1 VKVVILCGGQGT
13 RIRGVADDVPKPM
26 LPIGGVPIL
35 QHIMAGYATAGFND
49 FVLCLGYQGDVI
61 KNFFSSGRPPINQWR
76 VVMADTGLNTMTG
89 SRVKR
94 VEEHIGNDSDFML
107 TYGDGVS
114 NIDLHALL
122 AFHHKQKAIV
132 TVSGVRP
139 PARFG
144 EIEHDANGRVT
155 EFNEKP
161 QATAGRISGGF
172 FVCKRALLERLDAG
186 RDDEVL
192 EAKTLQRLAREGQM
206 AMYAHDGFWQCMDTY
221 RDYQLLNT
229 MHEEGK
235 ALWMI

>member
-1 VKVVILCGGQGT
+1 
-13 RIRGVADDVPKPM
+13 M

-35 QHIMAGYATAGFND
+35 QHIMAGYAAAGFND
-49 FVLCLGYQGDVI
+49 FVLCLGYKGDVI
-61 KNFFSSGRPPINQWR
+61 KNFFSSGRPPTNQWR

-94 VEEHIGNDSDFML
+94 VEKHIGNDSDFML

-172 FVCKRALLERLDAG
+172 FVCKRALLERLDVG

-192 EAKTLQRLAREGQM
+192 EAETLQRLAREGQM

>member
-1 VKVVILCGGQGT
+1 MKVVILCGGQGT

>member
-35 QHIMAGYATAGFND
+35 QHIMAGYAAAGFND

-206 AMYAHDGFWQCMDTY
+206 AMYAHDGFWQCMDTH

-229 MHEEGK
+229 MHGEGK
-235 ALWMI
+235 ALWTI

>member
-1 VKVVILCGGQGT
+1 MKVVILCGGQGT

-35 QHIMAGYATAGFND
+35 QHIMAGYAAAGFND

-172 FVCKRALLERLDAG
+172 FVCKRALLERLDPS

>member
-35 QHIMAGYATAGFND
+35 QHIMAGYAAAGFND

>member
-35 QHIMAGYATAGFND
+35 QHIMAGYAAAGFND

-172 FVCKRALLERLDAG
+172 FVCQLALLERLDPS

>member
-1 VKVVILCGGQGT
+1 
-13 RIRGVADDVPKPM
+13 M

-35 QHIMAGYATAGFND
+35 QHIMAGYAAAGFND

>member
-1 VKVVILCGGQGT
+1 MKVVILCGGQGT

-35 QHIMAGYATAGFND
+35 QHIMAGYAAAGFND

>member
-1 VKVVILCGGQGT
+1 
-13 RIRGVADDVPKPM
+13 
-26 LPIGGVPIL
+26 
-35 QHIMAGYATAGFND
+35 
-49 FVLCLGYQGDVI
+49 
-61 KNFFSSGRPPINQWR
+61 
-76 VVMADTGLNTMTG
+76 MTG
-89 SRVKR
+89 SRLKR

-122 AFHHKQKAIV
+122 AFHHKQNAIV

-161 QATAGRISGGF
+161 QTTAGRISGGF

-229 MHEEGK
+229 MHEEGQT
-235 ALWMI
+235 LWMI